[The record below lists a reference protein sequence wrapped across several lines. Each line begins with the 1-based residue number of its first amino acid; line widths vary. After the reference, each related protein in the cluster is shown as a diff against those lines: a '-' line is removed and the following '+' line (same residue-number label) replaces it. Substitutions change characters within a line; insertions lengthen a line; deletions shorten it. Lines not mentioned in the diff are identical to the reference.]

1 MYVGCMQDLC
11 TISCPESMDS
21 GLFLFYIP
29 LRAGYPAACCNQ
41 SFTEQS
47 EVGANTQRLCCGEVY
62 FRKLRPIKQ
71 NLFSRIHC
79 PMENFQKISN
89 KKERFTMSTRNDAAA
104 KPAKQRDVW
113 KMTMTA
119 MLSAIAFL
127 LMFLEFSV
135 PIMPS
140 FIKMDLSELPALIG
154 AFAMGPVSGAMIC
167 LIKNLLHLF
176 MTTTGGVGELSNFIL
191 GAAFVVPAG
200 LIYKKWTGKKSA
212 ILGALAGA
220 VLMAAISI
228 ISNYFIVYPV
238 YYNFMPKEAILSAYQ
253 LIFPKVENILQC
265 LIVFNTPF
273 TFVKGVFSVA
283 ITVLV
288 YKPLSP
294 FLKGNYRSQKA
305 PRKRTKNSYQA

>member
-1 MYVGCMQDLC
+1 
-11 TISCPESMDS
+11 
-21 GLFLFYIP
+21 
-29 LRAGYPAACCNQ
+29 
-41 SFTEQS
+41 
-47 EVGANTQRLCCGEVY
+47 
-62 FRKLRPIKQ
+62 
-71 NLFSRIHC
+71 
-79 PMENFQKISN
+79 
-89 KKERFTMSTRNDAAA
+89 MSTRNDAAA

-140 FIKMDLSELPALIG
+140 LMKM
-154 AFAMGPVSGAMIC
+154 M
-167 LIKNLLHLF
+167 
-176 MTTTGGVGELSNFIL
+176 L
-191 GAAFVVPAG
+191 GAIFSVPAG